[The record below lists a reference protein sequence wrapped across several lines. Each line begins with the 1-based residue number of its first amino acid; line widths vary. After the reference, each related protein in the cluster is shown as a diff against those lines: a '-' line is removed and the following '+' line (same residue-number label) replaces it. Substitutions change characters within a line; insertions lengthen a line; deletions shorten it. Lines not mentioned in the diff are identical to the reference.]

1 MFPSQHGLV
10 TIHSLPAPHTLI
22 PPSDKFSELRG
33 ISTFSSSAT
42 GGGENNLAFKCT
54 RKRFVIETLHL
65 DVEGGVNERR
75 TTIPVTPGVPARTGA
90 QLAAPAVQ
98 GSADKETN
106 AIAVPSTSKK
116 KAKKSVAF
124 QSDRLDLYE
133 F

>member
-10 TIHSLPAPHTLI
+10 TIRSLPALHTLI

-33 ISTFSSSAT
+33 LSTLSSSAA

-54 RKRFVIETLHL
+54 RKRFILETLHL

-75 TTIPVTPGVPARTGA
+75 TTVPITPGHPERTELRTTA
-90 QLAAPAVQ
+90 ITVQ
-98 GSADKETN
+98 GSSNATNDAADVRSVTR
-106 AIAVPSTSKK
+106 KK
-116 KAKKSVAF
+116 PKKSVAF
-124 QSDRLDLYE
+124 QNDRPDLYD

>member
-10 TIHSLPAPHTLI
+10 SIQTLPAPQTLM

-33 ISTFSSSAT
+33 LSTFSSSAT

-54 RKRFVIETLHL
+54 RKRFVLETLHL

-75 TTIPVTPGVPARTGA
+75 TTAPVVPELAERTELRAARLTVQSSVVMEKDVIGVNSVAR
-90 QLAAPAVQ
+90 
-98 GSADKETN
+98 
-106 AIAVPSTSKK
+106 KK
-116 KAKKSVAF
+116 PKKSVAF
-124 QSDRLDLYE
+124 QSDKPNLYD